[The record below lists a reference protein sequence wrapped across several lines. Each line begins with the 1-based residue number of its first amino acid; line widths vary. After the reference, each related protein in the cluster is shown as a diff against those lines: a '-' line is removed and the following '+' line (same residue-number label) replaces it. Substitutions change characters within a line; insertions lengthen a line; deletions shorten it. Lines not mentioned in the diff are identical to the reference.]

1 MGGRGVS
8 VGGMGMDQ
16 WAGSGGVGCESVGV
30 WMNPYM
36 TGVES
41 AGGRGCSQVAELNL

>member
-8 VGGMGMDQ
+8 VDGMGLDQ
-16 WAGSGGVGCESVGV
+16 WVGSGGVGCESVGV
-30 WMNPYM
+30 WMNPCG

-41 AGGRGCSQVAELNL
+41 AGGRGDSQLPELNP

>member
-8 VGGMGMDQ
+8 VGGMGLDQ
-16 WAGSGGVGCESVGV
+16 WAGSGGVGRESVGV
-30 WMNPYM
+30 WMNPYV

-41 AGGRGCSQVAELNL
+41 AGGRGDFQVAGLNP

>member
-8 VGGMGMDQ
+8 VGGMGLDQ
-16 WAGSGGVGCESVGV
+16 WAGSGGVGYESVGV
-30 WMNPYM
+30 WVNPYM

-41 AGGRGCSQVAELNL
+41 ADGRGDAQVVGLNL